1 MHRVKIFLSSS
12 LFSFY
17 QGMVKTMKMNFYRQK
32 NIVSRYTQILVEFP
46 RLMAGS
52 SKCTCL

>member
-1 MHRVKIFLSSS
+1 MYRVKIFLSSS

-17 QGMVKTMKMNFYRQK
+17 QGMVKTMKMNFYRKK

-52 SKCTCL
+52 SK